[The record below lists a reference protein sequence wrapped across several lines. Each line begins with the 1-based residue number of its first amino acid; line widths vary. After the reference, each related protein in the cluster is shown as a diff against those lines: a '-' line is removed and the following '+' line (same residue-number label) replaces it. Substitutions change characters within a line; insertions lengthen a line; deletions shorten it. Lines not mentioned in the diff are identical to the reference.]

1 VLGRWTLGAVAAV
14 VACLLAASATSARPS
29 IVGGQPAPDGTWPS
43 VVFLYGTYQ
52 GQPYGCTGEV
62 VASDWVLSAAH
73 CAYGAPGQ
81 FASTMT
87 AVLGVKNYDDQN
99 RTVIQVDKL
108 VVDPAYDAVR
118 DVNDIAMFHLHTP
131 TTIPAMRLASMD
143 GASAYVSYEGTPNA
157 AGWGTTDA
165 DSTML
170 TTVLRQAYLRVPSGD
185 ECKAEV
191 PQMDRATQICAGTQ
205 NVAGACHGDSG
216 GPLVAFDKATNEPV
230 LWGIT
235 SYGPQAAAHLAPC
248 STALPVIYTWVPA
261 FAGFI
266 TATIASTAAASA
278 PPPATTTT
286 APPVPSGPVPP
297 APTKPSAACTTAR
310 TKLTAAKKAE
320 NSAYKHLRKLRAAHA
335 SRKKVG
341 TASTR
346 YHALRTKRIKALG
359 VVAHKC
365 G

>member
-1 VLGRWTLGAVAAV
+1 VAAAVAGLLAV
-14 VACLLAASATSARPS
+14 VALASARPS
-29 IVGGQPAPDGTWPS
+29 IVGGQPAPAGTWPS

-62 VASDWVLSAAH
+62 VAADWVLSAAH

-87 AVLGVKNYDDQN
+87 AVLGVKDYDDPN

-118 DVNDIAMFHLHTP
+118 DVNDVAMFHLHTP
-131 TTIPAMRLASMD
+131 TTIPAMRLATVD
-143 GASAYVSYEGTPNA
+143 GAGAYVSYDQTPNA
-157 AGWGTTDA
+157 AGWGTTDVN
-165 DSTML
+165 STML
-170 TTVLRQAYLRVPSGD
+170 TTVLQQAYLRVPGGD
-185 ECKAEV
+185 ECKADV

-205 NVAGACHGDSG
+205 SVAGACHGDSG
-216 GPLVAFDKATNEPV
+216 GPLVAFDRTTNEPV

-235 SYGPQAAAHLAPC
+235 SYGPQAAAHLPPC
-248 STALPVIYTWVPA
+248 STALPVIFSWVPA

-266 TATIASTAAASA
+266 NATIATTAAAPA
-278 PPPATTTT
+278 PPPATSTT

-320 NSAYKHLRKLRAAHA
+320 NSAYKKLRKLRAAHA
-335 SRKKVG
+335 SIKKVR

-359 VVAHKC
+359 VVARTC